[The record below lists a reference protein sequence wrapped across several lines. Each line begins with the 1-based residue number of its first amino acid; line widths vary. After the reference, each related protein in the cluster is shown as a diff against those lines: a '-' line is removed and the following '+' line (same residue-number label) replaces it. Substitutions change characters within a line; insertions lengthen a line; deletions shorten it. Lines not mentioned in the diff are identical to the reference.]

1 MGFSEL
7 LVVALVAII
16 VLGPKRLP
24 GAIKQVLFWYEK
36 VKRFIQSVREDLE
49 KELEV
54 DEIKREL
61 YNEEVIKKLNKEEG
75 AGKKDGEYNK

>member
-7 LVVALVAII
+7 LIVALVSII

-24 GAIKQVLFWYEK
+24 GAIKQVLFWYGR
-36 VKRFIQSVREDLE
+36 VKRFIQSVKEDLE

-61 YNEEVIKKLNKEEG
+61 YNEEVIKKLKKEEG
-75 AGKKDGEYNK
+75 AEKKEGKNN